1 MRSAWAIALESI
13 AAPPA
18 GRFRVEHPL
27 RGVLSI
33 KATPAVEP
41 LLVDVKM
48 AAATLCV
55 SRSTIYQL
63 IWDGEL
69 EPVRIG
75 RSVRF
80 TPTQLEQFVSRR
92 ASDACPG
99 DTSV

>member
-1 MRSAWAIALESI
+1 MTAESAVSA
-13 AAPPA
+13 
-18 GRFRVEHPL
+18 
-27 RGVLSI
+27 
-33 KATPAVEP
+33 EP

-63 IWDGEL
+63 VWDGEL

-80 TPTQLEQFVSRR
+80 TPSQLAEFVTRRTSRSAER
-92 ASDACPG
+92 GGSA
-99 DTSV
+99 

>member
-1 MRSAWAIALESI
+1 
-13 AAPPA
+13 
-18 GRFRVEHPL
+18 V
-27 RGVLSI
+27 SI
-33 KATPAVEP
+33 KATLAAEP

-75 RSVRF
+75 RSVRL

-92 ASDACPG
+92 ASGARAG
-99 DTSV
+99 DTSA